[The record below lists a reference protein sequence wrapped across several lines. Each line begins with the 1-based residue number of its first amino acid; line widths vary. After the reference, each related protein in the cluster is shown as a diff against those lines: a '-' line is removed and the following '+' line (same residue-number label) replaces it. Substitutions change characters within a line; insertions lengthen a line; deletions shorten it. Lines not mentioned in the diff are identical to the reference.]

1 MRTNESSMFPD
12 RNETDGLEVSQRS
25 LILCLTDFNFDSKT
39 SFRMNLQTSKFKKI
53 AFQNYSKIIQILN
66 QSDSL
71 ISSLAHLSRRKPNLK
86 KSFKVIQVIITWDSS
101 FQTRKRMSRSLKRAI
116 FKFSESL
123 DIELCKCLI
132 VIDYKSNFH
141 LYMDHINNNML
152 F

>member
-12 RNETDGLEVSQRS
+12 RNETDDLEVSQRS

-39 SFRMNLQTSKFKKI
+39 SFRMKLQTSKFKKI
-53 AFQNYSKIIQILN
+53 AFQNNSKIIQILN

-71 ISSLAHLSRRKPNLK
+71 ISKSGTLIPTETNPNLK

-101 FQTRKRMSRSLKRAI
+101 FQTRKRMSRLLKRSI

-132 VIDYKSNFH
+132 VIDYEADPFLS
-141 LYMDHINNNML
+141 
-152 F
+152 